1 MPSNKLL
8 LNDFTIVT
16 MNRNREV
23 LEHAHLIVENGQIQE
38 VAAGPATGDFAE
50 VIDGGGR
57 QVLMPGLVNTHC
69 HAPMTLM
76 RGYGGGHDLQTWLN
90 DYIFPVEAKL
100 TPAAIRAGTEL
111 AAAYPLQLIG
121 WKTKAR
127 DNSSYFTHPWLA
139 QTQETVLWINPL
151 DAEARGIADGDIVK
165 VANDRGA
172 LKIAAKVTSR
182 IVPGGTHSEAS
193 WEKQLPFMFH
203 TLMYEVEE

>member
-111 AAAYPLQLIG
+111 AAAEMIANGITTFADMY
-121 WKTKAR
+121 
-127 DNSSYFTHPWLA
+127 YF
-139 QTQETVLWINPL
+139 
-151 DAEARGIADGDIVK
+151 
-165 VANDRGA
+165 
-172 LKIAAKVTSR
+172 
-182 IVPGGTHSEAS
+182 
-193 WEKQLPFMFH
+193 
-203 TLMYEVEE
+203 

>member
-76 RGYGGGHDLQTWLN
+76 RGYGRRPRPPDLAQRLYFPSGGQADPRRHPGGH
-90 DYIFPVEAKL
+90 
-100 TPAAIRAGTEL
+100 RAGRRGDDRQRYHHL
-111 AAAYPLQLIG
+111 RGHVLLLRRHGGDYPG
-121 WKTKAR
+121 
-127 DNSSYFTHPWLA
+127 
-139 QTQETVLWINPL
+139 
-151 DAEARGIADGDIVK
+151 
-165 VANDRGA
+165 
-172 LKIAAKVTSR
+172 
-182 IVPGGTHSEAS
+182 
-193 WEKQLPFMFH
+193 LPA
-203 TLMYEVEE
+203 

>member
-76 RGYGGGHDLQTWLN
+76 RGYGR
-90 DYIFPVEAKL
+90 
-100 TPAAIRAGTEL
+100 AAT
-111 AAAYPLQLIG
+111 
-121 WKTKAR
+121 
-127 DNSSYFTHPWLA
+127 
-139 QTQETVLWINPL
+139 
-151 DAEARGIADGDIVK
+151 
-165 VANDRGA
+165 
-172 LKIAAKVTSR
+172 TSR
-182 IVPGGTHSEAS
+182 PGSTTIFSQWRPS
-193 WEKQLPFMFH
+193 
-203 TLMYEVEE
+203 

>member
-76 RGYGGGHDLQTWLN
+76 RGYGGGCDLHTWLN
-90 DYIFPVEAKL
+90 QYIFP
-100 TPAAIRAGTEL
+100 
-111 AAAYPLQLIG
+111 
-121 WKTKAR
+121 
-127 DNSSYFTHPWLA
+127 
-139 QTQETVLWINPL
+139 
-151 DAEARGIADGDIVK
+151 AEARLDSRA
-165 VANDRGA
+165 VAAGVSLA
-172 LKIAAKVTSR
+172 STGKI
-182 IVPGGTHSEAS
+182 
-193 WEKQLPFMFH
+193 
-203 TLMYEVEE
+203 